1 MEDTKTVSVR
11 RVAMAKRLAA
21 KWIRSHAE
29 PEYRLTVYRG
39 PSRESRNLPGLL
51 RSFRDGKIKI
61 AATEPVRDMGIKA
74 AFDHVTLWSKD
85 KEGLQRLDAAL
96 QKMGCETTGVF

>member
-1 MEDTKTVSVR
+1 MKDSKTVSVR

-21 KWIRSHAE
+21 KWLRSHAE

-39 PSRESRNLPGLL
+39 SGRESRNLPGLL

-61 AATEPVRDMGIKA
+61 AATEPVRDLGIKA
-74 AFDHVTLWSKD
+74 AFDHVTVWSRD
-85 KEGLQRLDAAL
+85 KEALQGLDAAL